1 MITIEN
7 VSESFNDKT
16 VLVTVG
22 AGAIGINLV
31 WAQNEMDTKKI
42 IIPDNLSSSYPW
54 NIPQGPKIQF
64 IHRDSLN
71 EKNLKWAFFNANVLT
86 CSDISPTCD
95 VP

>member
-1 MITIEN
+1 MIAIEN

-16 VLVTVG
+16 VLVTEG
-22 AGAIGINLV
+22 AGANGGNLV
-31 WAQNEMDTKKI
+31 WAQNEIDTKKI
-42 IIPDNLSSSYPW
+42 IIPANPSSSYPW

-71 EKNLKWAFFNANVLT
+71 DENLKWAFYNVNVLT